1 MGVLDP
7 GCYRRI
13 RIRMNTEITI
23 FPEAI
28 EAIVNN
34 PFGSIALECSR
45 VADDILVKDA
55 KETLSIPRFGH
66 YPNPAPGPPRR
77 RTGDLVA
84 SIRSDRPV
92 VDNRGLVVYV
102 VSDPS
107 AASHR
112 HYDPNYSQWLRT
124 RGYKFLSFELPE
136 TFH

>member
-1 MGVLDP
+1 
-7 GCYRRI
+7 
-13 RIRMNTEITI
+13 MNTEIKF
-23 FPEAI
+23 FPQALETV
-28 EAIVNN
+28 VNN
-34 PFGSIALECSR
+34 PFGSVAEQCSR
-45 VADDILVKDA
+45 YADEIFVADA
-55 KETLSIPRFGH
+55 KRTLSIPRIGH

-77 RTGDLVA
+77 RTGDLVN

-102 VSDPS
+102 VSDAS

-112 HYDPNYSQWLRT
+112 HFDPNYSQWLRT